1 MFRHM
6 HSLRNK
12 LMLTVL
18 LLLAAAMAI
27 VILIAQTRSQSVIRE
42 QSLSLHTKL
51 VKTGAE
57 RLDTSCMR
65 LDDIYRSIYLF
76 KKPRPGCHGG
86 GKAQRYR
93 AAEKYFPVQPQQPL

>member
-1 MFRHM
+1 
-6 HSLRNK
+6 
-12 LMLTVL
+12 MLTVL

-65 LDDIYRSIYLF
+65 LDDIYRSIYLNENF
-76 KKPRPGCHGG
+76 RSYLKNRGQD
-86 GKAQRYR
+86 AT
-93 AAEKYFPVQPQQPL
+93 AAESAAIQSC